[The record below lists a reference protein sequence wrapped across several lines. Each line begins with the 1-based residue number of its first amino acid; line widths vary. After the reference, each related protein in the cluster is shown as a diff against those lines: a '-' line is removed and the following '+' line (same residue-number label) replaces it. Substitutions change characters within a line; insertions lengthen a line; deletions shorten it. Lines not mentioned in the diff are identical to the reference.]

1 MLTFYHSP
9 GSSSMAVHIALH
21 ETGAPFEAHA
31 LSLQAKDT
39 RTPGFLAINPNGRV
53 PTLVIDGRVL
63 TEVAGCLFYLAR
75 AYPAANLLPA
85 GNIEAEAQ
93 VVSWMSFLAS
103 GVHTAGRQGP
113 EAVDEA
119 FTVAERR
126 LAGAKW
132 TVGERYSISDIH
144 LFRLYWRFRPAYNL
158 PTGKFPAVEDLYER
172 VLARPAVQETIAAEQ
187 KAGYSLPTSRG
198 P

>member
-9 GSSSMAVHIALH
+9 GSSSMAVHVALH
-21 ETGAPFEAHA
+21 EVGAPFEARA

-39 RTPGFLAINPNGRV
+39 RTPEFLAINPNGRV
-53 PTLVIDGRVL
+53 PALVIDGRVL

-75 AYPAANLLPA
+75 THPAANLLPTGDA
-85 GNIEAEAQ
+85 EAEAQ

-113 EAVDEA
+113 EAVHEA
-119 FTVAERR
+119 FAVAERR
-126 LAGAKW
+126 LGGRKW

-144 LFRLYWRFRPAYNL
+144 LFRLYWRFKPAHDL
-158 PTGKFPAVEDLYER
+158 PAGKFPAVEDLYAR
-172 VLARPAVQETIAAEQ
+172 VLARPAVTRTIAAE
-187 KAGYSLPTSRG
+187 KAAGYSLPTSR
-198 P
+198 